1 MPIDHTRRA
10 LLRVASLAGIGAL
23 LPDTTLIPAG
33 QAATH
38 PVSPLPACV
47 QVDGWLLRACD
58 R

>member
-1 MPIDHTRRA
+1 MPIDHTRRE

-23 LPDTTLIPAG
+23 LTDTTLIPIG

-38 PVSPLPACV
+38 PVSPPQACV
-47 QVDGWLLRACD
+47 QVNGWLLRASD